1 MHELLAVAGLAAAV
15 VCLAGHLPGPVR
27 GWGPHAAVTVVMAV
41 MVLPGERSGGAALA
55 GTAAV
60 AAAAV
65 WRLCAGCPGLG
76 RAAETADLAAM
87 ALLTAAAMP
96 WGTAVPHH
104 GAGAGTGA
112 GELALLVAGCWAATR
127 TGTVMFSQLR
137 GGHGPSARRQDA
149 AAVLMIAAM
158 TAMAW

>member
-15 VCLAGHLPGPVR
+15 VCLAGHLPGPVH

-41 MVLPGERSGGAALA
+41 MVLPGERSGRAALA

-65 WRLCAGCPGLG
+65 WRLCAGCPGRG

-87 ALLTAAAMP
+87 ALLTAAQP

-104 GAGAGTGA
+104 GTGAGTGA
-112 GELALLVAGCWAATR
+112 GGLALLVAACWAATR

-149 AAVLMIAAM
+149 AAVLMVAAM